1 MKQQL
6 FPYHPL
12 NPSTI
17 IVPFIA
23 LLYHQY
29 AQNHTFTS
37 FITLLSHLPFIII
50 IIILQPAH
58 FFFLFQSCTSFLFFV
73 LLIHTF
79 FFFVISSLFSIQS
92 HVHFSSVKRGQTV
105 IYLIRYIYIYIFN
118 RSN

>member
-17 IVPFIA
+17 IVLVIA
-23 LLYHQY
+23 LLLPSIRT
-29 AQNHTFTS
+29 NSHTH
-37 FITLLSHLPFIII
+37 IVIILLSHLLFIII
-50 IIILQPAH
+50 LIFHPAH